1 MRERTEEDTV
11 AHKSAHFAAGI
22 NREPFAQD
30 ELEPVR
36 FLFVWFLLSVDGGAT
51 DGTPLKDRV
60 WAEIVRDKVGRFEQ
74 EIHVGR
80 RRALQR

>member
-11 AHKSAHFAAGI
+11 AHKSAHFATRI
-22 NREPFAQD
+22 NREPLAQD
-30 ELEPVR
+30 KLQPVR
-36 FLFVWFLLSVDGGAT
+36 FLFVRFLLSVEGGAT
-51 DGTPLKDRV
+51 DGTPLKDRAR
-60 WAEIVRDKVGRFEQ
+60 AEIVRDKVRRFKQ